1 MAQDLVPG
9 DSLMP
14 LYRRVVKQH
23 DKDYEHLWQPYYR
36 YWEPTHHAVD
46 RFAYGP
52 CSTAISF
59 TDHNE
64 NQFDNTPGNLE
75 PTRRSRRRRFAGGGS
90 GEMGFC
96 QHVTN
101 SAAIAQMSVICQRS
115 RW

>member
-59 TDHNE
+59 TITTRISSITR
-64 NQFDNTPGNLE
+64 QATWSQPGGVGGEGSLV
-75 PTRRSRRRRFAGGGS
+75 AGAGKWD
-90 GEMGFC
+90 
-96 QHVTN
+96 
-101 SAAIAQMSVICQRS
+101 SAST
-115 RW
+115 